1 MSVALIWNAL
11 FLIAISAIV
20 LLTPS
25 GLRRASGFAEFN
37 IGALNILI
45 CVVMGAVQLTLGLV
59 LFTLASRS
67 VPAAQL
73 SLLALAEPT
82 LSPLWA
88 WLVAG
93 ELPPLFTFIGGAAI
107 ILAIAVQALFSAR
120 RRKPAYIYEPG

>member
-11 FLIAISAIV
+11 FLIVISGAV
-20 LLTPS
+20 LLVPNGLRPVS
-25 GLRRASGFAEFN
+25 GLAELN
-37 IGALNILI
+37 IGVHNVLI
-45 CVVMGAVQLTLGLV
+45 CVVMGAIQLTLGLV

-93 ELPPLFTFIGGAAI
+93 ELPPLFTFIGGGAI
-107 ILAIAVQALFSAR
+107 VLAIAVQALSNAR
-120 RRKPAYIYEPG
+120 RRKPAYVYEPG